1 MKQNIMKKNTIILL
15 VGPSNCGKSTFA
27 KKLKI
32 NFDMYGTSSVI
43 ISSDEIRR
51 ELLCNPKE
59 SKMSARMMS
68 VSNQAFQLLNQRVEM
83 HTSYPVNSDFVII
96 DSTALSQDFRNE
108 MIAIAE
114 KNHYSIELFLFD
126 FPRSD
131 LEKFV
136 EQSGDGD
143 MFVTGRHMKKLR
155 EEVMPNLNRKAYSN
169 VTIFKKPEEASNWK
183 IDEVKGTW
191 PVYLNN
197 SDKIAVIG
205 DVHEC
210 VQELQSLVEKLP
222 ADLKAVAFLGD
233 IFDKGGQTE
242 ETLNYIISLTK
253 KLESLGIWV
262 FFIKG
267 NHERYVYKRLMG
279 ILQEN
284 AELESN
290 FFQSYKVL
298 QANEDLKIK
307 FIDLFH
313 KMHDTLTFHRGNEK
327 SITLTHAPCSNLYL
341 DKADTKSS
349 GKQINFYFTSRDQE
363 KMLEELSF
371 VEKEANYNHPWHLFG
386 HVAHDG
392 RTPKMIKNKIYMDTG
407 CVHGGK
413 LSAAIFNGRHVDF
426 ITVDSSRPVDGMIS
440 LEKKETNLEKVLRSD
455 IKLSDE
461 DEKLVR
467 RVIKGGAK
475 FVSGTMAP
483 APAMGLDIES
493 LEAGLAQFKNADM
506 VIIEPKYMG
515 SRCQFYLHSDRSK
528 NFATSRNGFRIR
540 IPGIEDCMNTFQDWL
555 TDHMKVY
562 YDVTFDEIVLDG
574 ELLPWSA
581 LGKGLIEGSFEQYH
595 AAAEYVMQELQDD
608 DVFAGFDIAK
618 KINPSEKIQ
627 NLAKFKTQLELYGSE
642 KPMEF
647 KAFSVLSK
655 DGVVEVQNNLKWF
668 CSVND
673 YKHGYRVVD
682 PKTDLEEVQKYF
694 DTLVFENG
702 FEGIVIK
709 PVEYDGTTPP
719 YMKVRN
725 KEYLRLVYGFDY
737 TSRLEELCKQKS
749 IKHKL
754 KLSIDEFE
762 LGIAMLNAK
771 TDDERNHLIA
781 AMFGQIAKEKTLDPR
796 L

>member
-1 MKQNIMKKNTIILL
+1 MKQNIMKKKTIILL

-32 NFDMYGTSSVI
+32 HFDMYGASSVI
-43 ISSDEIRR
+43 ISSDELRR
-51 ELLCNPKE
+51 ELLCNPRE

-68 VSNQAFQLLNQRVEM
+68 ASNQAFQLLNQRVEM
-83 HTSYPVNSDFVII
+83 HTSYPINTDFVII

-114 KNHYSIELFLFD
+114 KQHFGIELFLFD

-169 VTIFKKPEEASNWK
+169 VTIFKKPEEASSWK

-191 PVYLNN
+191 PVYLND

-242 ETLNYIISLTK
+242 ETLNYVIELTQ

-298 QANEDLKIK
+298 QAKEDLKNK

-313 KMHDTLTFHRGNEK
+313 KMYDTLTFHRGNEK

-341 DKADTKSS
+341 DKSDTKSS

-426 ITVDSSRPVDGMIS
+426 VTVDSSRPVDGMIS

-483 APAMGLDIES
+483 APALGLDIES

-528 NFATSRNGFRIR
+528 NFAISRNGFRIR
-540 IPGIEDCMNTFQDWL
+540 VPGIEECMNTFQDWL
-555 TDHMKVY
+555 EKELHEHGG
-562 YDVTFDEIVLDG
+562 FNEIILDG

-595 AAAEYVMQELQDD
+595 SAAFDVMSELYSDTTFNQ
-608 DVFAGFDIAK
+608 FDLAK
-618 KINPSEKIQ
+618 KIDPKNKMI
-627 NLAKFKTQLELYGSE
+627 NLALFKQQLNLYGSE
-642 KPMEF
+642 KSMEY
-647 KAFSVLSK
+647 KAFSVLSINGEIQIHHNLGWF
-655 DGVVEVQNNLKWF
+655 DYINNDPVG
-668 CSVND
+668 SIVI
-673 YKHGYRVVD
+673 D
-682 PKTDLEEVQKYF
+682 PKTGLTEATEYF
-694 DTLVFENG
+694 NKLVFENG

-709 PVEYDGTTPP
+709 PIMYDGTTPP

-771 TDDERNHLIA
+771 TDDERNHLIS